1 LSEAIRK
8 LDLTSRVSLQLVYL
22 LLAERGIAGGGRQ
35 GSFGKRDRDFEFVV
49 IVIGAEFCWI
59 ERQNLLL

>member
-1 LSEAIRK
+1 M
-8 LDLTSRVSLQLVYL
+8 QLVYL
-22 LLAERGIAGGGRQ
+22 LLTEREIAGGGRQ
-35 GSFGKRDRDFEFVV
+35 GSFGKGDRDFEFVV